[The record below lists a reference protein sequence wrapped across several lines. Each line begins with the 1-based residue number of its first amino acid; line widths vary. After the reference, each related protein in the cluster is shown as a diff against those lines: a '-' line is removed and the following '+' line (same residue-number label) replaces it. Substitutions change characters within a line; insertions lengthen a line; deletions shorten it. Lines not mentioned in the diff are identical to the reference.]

1 MTKKRFLLALALML
15 TAVGGA
21 WAQGEVLLTTVN
33 SNENTGFTS
42 GSQSFDGVATVTF
55 SQSVNNQGDGWGW
68 FRGNETTITV
78 TAANNDFTITKVKFY
93 CSEGSAFDEEAPFEA
108 IVKYEGGDNIAK
120 VNGTSIGR
128 YGVTKI
134 EVYGTAPLLNWNAA
148 TKTGSLTTPAG
159 NVTLTVDYYGQYTL
173 DSVPLD
179 WQVKVGTAAP
189 VSPTAYTTGNT
200 QLGHVDNI
208 NETDSV
214 ELVPP
219 AELRGT
225 IKSVTLVE
233 AAAVEGHALADAVV
247 GEIVGTDGQAYA
259 VADKDNLPEGVT
271 AAGMVAY
278 KSGSNGLVIALTDE
292 ASEMNWSTANGATTG
307 AAAHTPAVTG
317 QTWKLPSQAEW
328 NQMFSAN
335 GGNEG
340 SYTGLNTAITNA
352 GGTALQGNVS
362 YWSSTENYT
371 GYYANR
377 VSLYNGD
384 ASWLNADERN
394 DYRVRAVLAF

>member
-21 WAQGEVLLTTVN
+21 WAQGNTTPVN
-33 SNENTGFTS
+33 PVTG
-42 GSQSFDGVATVTF
+42 QA
-55 SQSVNNQGDGWGW
+55 NQW
-68 FRGNETTITV
+68 
-78 TAANNDFTITKVKFY
+78 
-93 CSEGSAFDEEAPFEA
+93 
-108 IVKYEGGDNIAK
+108 
-120 VNGTSIGR
+120 
-128 YGVTKI
+128 
-134 EVYGTAPLLNWNAA
+134 
-148 TKTGSLTTPAG
+148 SLTVPAG

-173 DSVPLD
+173 DSVPTAEG
-179 WQVKVGTAAP
+179 WQVKVGAAAP
-189 VSPTAYTTGNT
+189 VYPTAYTEGNT

-219 AELRGT
+219 AELRET

-259 VADKDNLPEGVT
+259 VADKDNLPTGVS

-278 KSGSNGLVIALTDE
+278 KNGSNGLVIALTDE

-328 NQMFSAN
+328 QQMFSAN
-335 GGNEG
+335 GG
-340 SYTGLNTAITNA
+340 SYTGLNTTITNA
-352 GGTALQGNVS
+352 GGTAFQEDG
-362 YWSSTENYT
+362 YWSSTVDDEVNAYSV
-371 GYYANR
+371 G
-377 VSLYNGD
+377 LYGGSAFFDLDEKD
-384 ASWLNADERN
+384 ADIL
-394 DYRVRAVLAF
+394 VRACLAF

>member
-21 WAQGEVLLTTVN
+21 WAQGNTTPV
-33 SNENTGFTS
+33 
-42 GSQSFDGVATVTF
+42 
-55 SQSVNNQGDGWGW
+55 
-68 FRGNETTITV
+68 
-78 TAANNDFTITKVKFY
+78 
-93 CSEGSAFDEEAPFEA
+93 
-108 IVKYEGGDNIAK
+108 
-120 VNGTSIGR
+120 
-128 YGVTKI
+128 
-134 EVYGTAPLLNWNAA
+134 NWNAA

-173 DSVPLD
+173 DSVPTAEG
-179 WQVKVGTAAP
+179 WQVKVNGSFATVTP
-189 VSPTAYTTGNT
+189 YSTGSA
-200 QLGHVDNI
+200 LGHVDNI